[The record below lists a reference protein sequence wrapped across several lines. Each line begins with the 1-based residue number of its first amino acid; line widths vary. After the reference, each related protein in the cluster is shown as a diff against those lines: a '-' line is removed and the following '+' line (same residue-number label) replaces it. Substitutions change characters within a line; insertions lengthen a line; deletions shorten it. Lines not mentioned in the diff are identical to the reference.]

1 MKHLLITGAALVA
14 LAATPALAG
23 FKRIASEDQLRA
35 ELVGKKLHDEN
46 GNWFRWNANGSMSG
60 KLKSGDKF
68 SGAWN
73 WQKGFVCRVAKVGN
87 RDLGQDCQ
95 VIERD
100 GNKVRFTRKQ
110 GKGESGV
117 LTLR

>member
-1 MKHLLITGAALVA
+1 MRKMIMATTVLAMMAA
-14 LAATPALAG
+14 PALAD
-23 FKRIASEDQLRA
+23 FKRITSEEQLRA
-35 ELVGKKLHDEN
+35 ELVGKKMYDDN

-60 KLKSGDKF
+60 KLKDGQKF

-73 WQKGFVCRVAKVGN
+73 WQKGFACRVAKVGN

-110 GKGESGV
+110 GKGESGM